1 MTLWLVF
8 RRSLVESQPKQM
20 KLELSEVSNVCFG
33 GEYGTCLIG
42 FVTKRNPLVVMLL
55 AAEASPS
62 LFRTAAVGCQDLLLP
77 QDLGLML

>member
-1 MTLWLVF
+1 
-8 RRSLVESQPKQM
+8 M